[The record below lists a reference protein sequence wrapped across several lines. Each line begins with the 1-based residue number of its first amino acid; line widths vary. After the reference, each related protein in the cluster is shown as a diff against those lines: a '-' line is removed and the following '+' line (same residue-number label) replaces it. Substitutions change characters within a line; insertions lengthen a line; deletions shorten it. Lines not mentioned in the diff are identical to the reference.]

1 MHPDLEQDD
10 AGSGMDDEDV
20 DGKPD
25 GSRLQSK
32 HEARSALPT
41 RLYINCWKV
50 FGAIA
55 GDPDGPSADPD
66 PLYDTQ
72 LDRLRAD
79 GFLQPGEHCVACML
93 SVCMCLAAAL
103 TSLA

>member
-1 MHPDLEQDD
+1 MHPDLAQDD
-10 AGSGMDDEDV
+10 AGSVMDDEDR
-20 DGKPD
+20 DCMPD

-32 HEARSALPT
+32 HEARAALPT
-41 RLYINCWKV
+41 RLHINRCQV

-55 GDPDGPSADPD
+55 DDPDDLFAGPEFATELD
-66 PLYDTQ
+66 Q
-72 LDRLRAD
+72 LKAD

-93 SVCMCLAAAL
+93 SVCICLAAAL